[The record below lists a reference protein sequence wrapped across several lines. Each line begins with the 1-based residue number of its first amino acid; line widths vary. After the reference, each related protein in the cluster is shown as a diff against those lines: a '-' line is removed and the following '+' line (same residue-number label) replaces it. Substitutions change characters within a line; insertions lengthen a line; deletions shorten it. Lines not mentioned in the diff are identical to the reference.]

1 MSRLGSP
8 LALLCQIKPS
18 LMRLLQLPPEV
29 TAYSIRQTLIS
40 VFQES
45 THLSFYG
52 TTGSRELTIRR
63 NWQSIVN
70 YPLHTKRKLSFIG
83 PKHSVKLRLFSYPS
97 IKTYVLGAQK
107 NHLIVPFVLNSFL
120 VRFKFDFSL
129 LSCHIRQVCVF
140 EIFHSFAI
148 PLNLLHV

>member
-1 MSRLGSP
+1 MSRLGFP

-52 TTGSRELTIRR
+52 TTGYRELTIRR

-70 YPLHTKRKLSFIG
+70 YPLHTKRKLTHIS
-83 PKHSVKLRLFSYPS
+83 L
-97 IKTYVLGAQK
+97 A
-107 NHLIVPFVLNSFL
+107 SFL
-120 VRFKFDFSL
+120 WDIGKQCRLRSDAALRGV
-129 LSCHIRQVCVF
+129 
-140 EIFHSFAI
+140 
-148 PLNLLHV
+148 